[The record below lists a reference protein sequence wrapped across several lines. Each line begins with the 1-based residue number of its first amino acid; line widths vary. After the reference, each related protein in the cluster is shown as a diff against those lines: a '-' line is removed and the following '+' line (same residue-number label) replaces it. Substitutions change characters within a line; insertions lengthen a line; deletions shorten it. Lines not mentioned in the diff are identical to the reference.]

1 MHAADRAAQPIC
13 AGGVLHRHR
22 PLHTSF
28 VQHLPRAVRWYRNY
42 LPLFPAAVEA
52 FDPVRIRAHA
62 EQFSRDRFMTA
73 MAAEI
78 DALVEA
84 PAGEVARW

>member
-1 MHAADRAAQPIC
+1 MHFLAILQP
-13 AGGVLHRHR
+13 AVDHHRHFDEGGAGR
-22 PLHTSF
+22 
-28 VQHLPRAVRWYRNY
+28 
-42 LPLFPAAVEA
+42 A
-52 FDPVRIRAHA
+52 FDPARIRAHA
-62 EQFSRDRFMTA
+62 EQFSRDRFLTA

>member
-1 MHAADRAAQPIC
+1 MRRVRD
-13 AGGVLHRHR
+13 GVESGR
-22 PLHTSF
+22 
-28 VQHLPRAVRWYRNY
+28 
-42 LPLFPAAVEA
+42 A
-52 FDPVRIRAHA
+52 FDPARIRAHA